1 MAIILR
7 YFTKFGSFRVH
18 YVTVVEDTPKLSAT
32 EMQSKKS
39 ILSIYQ
45 WPYSQGINP
54 SEGVKV
60 KWALYTFLVVALT
73 LHTLILLLHPPP
85 GYAYGQVYA
94 FSGICIS
101 NALCTT
107 FTNVWLMSQ
116 RFLEFFYL
124 NVFTSI
130 CNQIYSVLANSPC
143 VQLCTS
149 NVGLY
154 TNELLL

>member
-1 MAIILR
+1 MTLNGVMAIILR

-60 KWALYTFLVVALT
+60 K
-73 LHTLILLLHPPP
+73 
-85 GYAYGQVYA
+85 
-94 FSGICIS
+94 
-101 NALCTT
+101 
-107 FTNVWLMSQ
+107 
-116 RFLEFFYL
+116 
-124 NVFTSI
+124 
-130 CNQIYSVLANSPC
+130 
-143 VQLCTS
+143 
-149 NVGLY
+149 
-154 TNELLL
+154 